1 MLGGLPTLGLPS
13 KLQAPA
19 HLVDQPPCSNRK
31 GASLVKVVSFL
42 SYFFAGVFLTNSI
55 PHLVIAVTG
64 RRNRTAFGENSSP
77 VVNLLW
83 SGINVAGGSLLVRFA
98 DRREHVNTADS
109 KAWQVPYEAGCLALS
124 VFGVLYAWF
133 TASQEL
139 RKVPTTS
146 ALPTRDS

>member
-19 HLVDQPPCSNRK
+19 HLVDQAPCSNRK

-64 RRNRTAFGENSSP
+64 RRNRTAFGDNSSP

-83 SGINVAGGSLLVRFA
+83 SGINVASGSLLVRFA
-98 DRREHVNTADS
+98 NRGEHGNTTDS
-109 KAWQVPYEAGCLALS
+109 KELQVRY
-124 VFGVLYAWF
+124 
-133 TASQEL
+133 
-139 RKVPTTS
+139 
-146 ALPTRDS
+146 D

>member
-42 SYFFAGVFLTNSI
+42 SYFFPGVFLTNSI

-64 RRNRTAFGENSSP
+64 RRNRTPFGENSAP
-77 VVNLLW
+77 AVTLLC
-83 SGINVAGGSLLVRFA
+83 SGINVVGGSLLVPFA
-98 DRREHVNTADS
+98 DRREHVDPDHS
-109 KAWQVPYEAGCLALS
+109 KRTQLIH
-124 VFGVLYAWF
+124 
-133 TASQEL
+133 
-139 RKVPTTS
+139 
-146 ALPTRDS
+146 